1 MTNQNLLYIMSF
13 LFLLVKS
20 RQRFNPED
28 PLTLELQ
35 HGSRRQAVQLPTD
48 TLDRSKKYY
57 VTFTINDHHANST
70 SKARRANG
78 GRGGNALEL
87 GVEGKAAAA
96 KGSRRVSGRCDR
108 QPFTCL

>member
-35 HGSRRQAVQLPTD
+35 HGRITMMITIGYITLESTARFADDPTD
-48 TLDRSKKYY
+48 EIDDI
-57 VTFTINDHHANST
+57 VVAMCVFC
-70 SKARRANG
+70 
-78 GRGGNALEL
+78 EL
-87 GVEGKAAAA
+87 LA
-96 KGSRRVSGRCDR
+96 GSDDW
-108 QPFTCL
+108 Q